1 MYKYKE
7 GENRMTFSE
16 FVKEYNGKSFDYDG
30 VAEVQCVDLIKMYL
44 DKVFNIKAG
53 PWGNAKDYYLNFE
66 KLPISKYFRK
76 IKNTAS
82 FIPVKG
88 DICVWGLGL
97 NVYGHI
103 AIATGEGDTRY
114 FYSYD
119 LNWGSKNVKKVL
131 HSYRGFLGVLRYK
144 ENLEEE
150 EELKTY
156 KNGSTIETVYADSNC
171 TIKIGELDRYEE
183 CQSFGIVNDRAIV
196 LYNVNNTE
204 NKKIGFVKYKG
215 RSKIKVNIMFTFFI
229 DKN

>member
-1 MYKYKE
+1 MNYNEFIEKY
-7 GENRMTFSE
+7 
-16 FVKEYNGKSFDYDG
+16 VGKSFDYDG
-30 VAEVQCVDLIKMYL
+30 VAGVQCVDLIKMYL

-53 PWGNAKDYYLNFE
+53 SWGNAKDYYLNFE

-82 FIPVKG
+82 FIPKKG

-150 EELKTY
+150 ELKTY

-171 TIKIGELDRYEE
+171 TIKIGELEKYEE
-183 CQSFGIVNDRAIV
+183 CKSFGIVNDRAIV

-204 NKKIGFVKYKG
+204 NKKVGFVKYKG